1 MTQPLLSRS
10 ATLKPARLQARIVH
24 HLQVAVGKDA
34 AHATRRDWRMA
45 LSLAVREEVTAAWFD
60 ATRQTYE
67 AGAKRVYYLSMEFLI
82 GRLLGDALVNL
93 DLMGVARKA
102 LRRQGLD
109 LDDLLDD
116 EPDAALGNGG
126 LGRLAACFLDSL
138 SSLRCPAYGYGI
150 RYEHGLFKQSF
161 ADGQQVETPEDWLSE
176 PHPWEFPRPEAAYT
190 IGFGGSVSHAGA
202 RAIWHPAEQVVAR
215 AHDTPIVG
223 WQGQWANT
231 LRLWEARPTKVLD
244 LARFN
249 QGDYAGAA
257 QGEALARSLSRVL
270 YPDDSTM
277 AGQDLRRLGQQDQRE
292 KIQDC
297 SSRGSSTQGRISAPP
312 TMPMIIA
319 TCPGNQSSDT
329 PVSTALTAITGQ
341 SARWKACPSKAMNR
355 AGNTKLS
362 AWPITPSSPPRPAPS
377 ITPSAVPKTQEP

>member
-109 LDDLLDD
+109 LDDLLED

-277 AGQDLRRLGQQDQRE
+277 AGQDLRLKQEFFMTSAALQDILRRFQSETTDWADLPDRVAIQLNDTHPAIAGPELMRLLVDVHGLDW
-292 KIQDC
+292 
-297 SSRGSSTQGRISAPP
+297 
-312 TMPMIIA
+312 
-319 TCPGNQSSDT
+319 
-329 PVSTALTAITGQ
+329 
-341 SARWKACPSKAMNR
+341 AR
-355 AGNTKLS
+355 
-362 AWPITPSSPPRPAPS
+362 
-377 ITPSAVPKTQEP
+377 